1 MVLQPSAKDKIQN
14 YNKVRTPTDRR
25 KQTMTLASV
34 RSIVISILVVSVLV
48 MLLVTRFSEN
58 LTKQIFASSSGTTA
72 AITTM
77 SSTTAG
83 QEPKSP
89 PLKSRVHRI
98 LCYGDSLTA
107 GTSPPN
113 AEYFPYAP
121 YLEQALK
128 DRGLE
133 NVVVRHRGMP
143 GWTTQQMLKDL
154 DGERTGLRSAIIGAI
169 KQDPINAL
177 SLVILLAG
185 TNDMAHH
192 STADQIAANVRS
204 LHEVSYENGV
214 PRTLAIGIPP
224 SGYQSQVPSAAALA
238 VEINGKLEQFVSQ
251 EVKASYIA
259 PPFPFKRGGAHW
271 APDTLHF
278 SPRGYQVL
286 ADSLAPVV
294 DQILNSLN

>member
-1 MVLQPSAKDKIQN
+1 
-14 YNKVRTPTDRR
+14 
-25 KQTMTLASV
+25 
-34 RSIVISILVVSVLV
+34 VVSVLV
-48 MLLVTRFSEN
+48 MLLVNRFSEN
-58 LTKQIFASSSGTTA
+58 LTTQILASSSGTTA
-72 AITTM
+72 AVTTK
-77 SSTTAG
+77 SSTTPA
-83 QEPKSP
+83 QESP
-89 PLKSRVHRI
+89 PRSKSRVHHI

-133 NVVVRHRGMP
+133 NVVVGHRGMP
-143 GWTTQQMLKDL
+143 GWTTKAMLWEM
-154 DGERTGLRSAIIGAI
+154 DGERTGLRSAIIGAA
-169 KQDPINAL
+169 KQDPVNAV

-185 TNDMAHH
+185 TNDMAYHR
-192 STADQIAANVRS
+192 TADQIVANVRT
-204 LHEVSYENGV
+204 LHQVSYENGV
-214 PRTLAIGIPP
+214 PRTLAIGVPP
-224 SGYQSQVPSAAALA
+224 SGYQSRDPSAAALA
-238 VEINGKLEQFVSQ
+238 AEINGKLEQFVSE

-259 PPFPFKRGGAHW
+259 SPFPFERGGENW

-294 DQILNSLN
+294 EQILDSLNWFQAKS

>member
-1 MVLQPSAKDKIQN
+1 
-14 YNKVRTPTDRR
+14 
-25 KQTMTLASV
+25 MTLASV

-48 MLLVTRFSEN
+48 MLLVNRFSEK
-58 LTKQIFASSSGTTA
+58 LTKQIFVSSSGTTA
-72 AITTM
+72 AVTTM
-77 SSTTAG
+77 SSTTSA
-83 QEPKSP
+83 QESP
-89 PLKSRVHRI
+89 PRDKSRVHRI
-98 LCYGDSLTA
+98 LCFGDSLTA

-113 AEYFPYAP
+113 AEYFPYAT

-154 DGERTGLRSAIIGAI
+154 DGERTGLRSAIIGAV
-169 KQDPINAL
+169 KQDPVNAL

-185 TNDMAHH
+185 TNDMAHG
-192 STADQIAANVRS
+192 SSADQIASNVRR
-204 LHEVSYENGV
+204 LHDVSYENGV

-238 VEINGKLEQFVSQ
+238 ADINGKLEQFVSE

-259 PPFPFKRGGAHW
+259 SPFPFERGGKNW

-286 ADSLAPVV
+286 AECLAPVV
-294 DQILNSLN
+294 EQILDSLN